1 MTSSK
6 NHIEPETKLVEFEK
20 KLDALKKENENYR
33 TLFDSLLFGVQEIDA
48 QGQIIYANEAHH
60 QIYGYKNGELI
71 GRSALD
77 LALTEAA
84 REELAAY
91 LDYLVREQPSPT
103 PWVGRDQRKDGSLVD
118 VKVDWNYKRD
128 QDGKVVGFIS
138 LLTDITEKK
147 KLQKELLENRTKFQS
162 IFEHSPVAI
171 IYTDEKGT
179 ITTCNDN
186 AAKLFGTAGR
196 KLLGYSFKSISN
208 EKMRKAITSALAGNK
223 SQFKGEYLTES
234 GNVLT
239 YIKANFNPAF
249 HTDGTLK
256 GVIGIFEDISER
268 RKVQAEIARRKAE
281 FEAMF
286 NSISDAVIFV
296 DKQRHIVMA
305 NNGFT
310 KLFGYGR
317 EEVIGKSTRF
327 LYSNPEDFQE
337 QGKKR
342 FYVGAQ
348 VDSSVFEISYR
359 RKDGTVFPSETLS
372 SEVKDETG
380 STLGFLGITRDVTAR
395 RQAEQELRE
404 SEEKYSKLFNN
415 EIDAI
420 LIVDTETKTL
430 IDVNDAFLKL
440 YGYSREEAKHL
451 RIQDLSAEPELTLS
465 TIRKTARVGNLRI
478 SKRRHRKKDG
488 TEIMVDIAA
497 ATFML
502 QNRKVIFARI
512 QDITEHVASERK
524 LRELEKRFRTAF
536 HTSPDAININKMDGT
551 YVEINEGFTKLT
563 GYTREDVIGRSSL
576 DMNIWENPEDRKTLV
591 QGLLKSRHVENLE
604 ADFRMKDGSIKT
616 ALMSA
621 NIVLLNGEPHILS
634 ITRDITARKKAEE
647 EKAKLESQLRQ
658 VYKMEAIGTMAG
670 GIAHD
675 FNNILTII
683 LGNADL
689 ARYVLQDDAPA
700 RQYVNKIL
708 EASGRAK
715 EMVRQIL
722 AFSRQA
728 KQDLIPVRPHMIF
741 SETLK
746 LLRSTIPSSVD
757 IQQDLNRQ
765 CRTIKADPTQ
775 LNQVLI
781 NLCANAVHAMD
792 DKGTLRVSLQEVK
805 LSSKDVKHKKNIEP
819 GPYALLSVADTGKG
833 ISPEEKERIFDP
845 FYTTKKVGEGTG
857 MGLSVVHGI
866 VQNHGGMIS
875 VKSSPGKGSTF
886 NVYFPI
892 IAEAAVKIKEVS
904 PPRHMGNE
912 RLLFVDDEE
921 KLVELATEMLQLHGY
936 QVTSRT
942 SSTEALETFKAAPDK
957 FDLVITDQTM
967 PDISGSE
974 LAVALLKI
982 RPDLPII
989 LCTGYSAKI
998 SPETAHELGITDY
1011 FLKPFDTEQ
1020 LLRSVRKVL
1029 DSRK

>member
-1 MTSSK
+1 
-6 NHIEPETKLVEFEK
+6 
-20 KLDALKKENENYR
+20 
-33 TLFDSLLFGVQEIDA
+33 
-48 QGQIIYANEAHH
+48 
-60 QIYGYKNGELI
+60 
-71 GRSALD
+71 
-77 LALTEAA
+77 
-84 REELAAY
+84 
-91 LDYLVREQPSPT
+91 
-103 PWVGRDQRKDGSLVD
+103 
-118 VKVDWNYKRD
+118 
-128 QDGKVVGFIS
+128 
-138 LLTDITEKK
+138 
-147 KLQKELLENRTKFQS
+147 
-162 IFEHSPVAI
+162 
-171 IYTDEKGT
+171 
-179 ITTCNDN
+179 
-186 AAKLFGTAGR
+186 
-196 KLLGYSFKSISN
+196 
-208 EKMRKAITSALAGNK
+208 
-223 SQFKGEYLTES
+223 
-234 GNVLT
+234 
-239 YIKANFNPAF
+239 
-249 HTDGTLK
+249 
-256 GVIGIFEDISER
+256 
-268 RKVQAEIARRKAE
+268 
-281 FEAMF
+281 
-286 NSISDAVIFV
+286 
-296 DKQRHIVMA
+296 
-305 NNGFT
+305 
-310 KLFGYGR
+310 
-317 EEVIGKSTRF
+317 
-327 LYSNPEDFQE
+327 
-337 QGKKR
+337 
-342 FYVGAQ
+342 
-348 VDSSVFEISYR
+348 
-359 RKDGTVFPSETLS
+359 
-372 SEVKDETG
+372 
-380 STLGFLGITRDVTAR
+380 
-395 RQAEQELRE
+395 
-404 SEEKYSKLFNN
+404 
-415 EIDAI
+415 
-420 LIVDTETKTL
+420 
-430 IDVNDAFLKL
+430 
-440 YGYSREEAKHL
+440 
-451 RIQDLSAEPELTLS
+451 
-465 TIRKTARVGNLRI
+465 
-478 SKRRHRKKDG
+478 
-488 TEIMVDIAA
+488 
-497 ATFML
+497 
-502 QNRKVIFARI
+502 
-512 QDITEHVASERK
+512 
-524 LRELEKRFRTAF
+524 
-536 HTSPDAININKMDGT
+536 
-551 YVEINEGFTKLT
+551 
-563 GYTREDVIGRSSL
+563 
-576 DMNIWENPEDRKTLV
+576 
-591 QGLLKSRHVENLE
+591 
-604 ADFRMKDGSIKT
+604 
-616 ALMSA
+616 LMSA